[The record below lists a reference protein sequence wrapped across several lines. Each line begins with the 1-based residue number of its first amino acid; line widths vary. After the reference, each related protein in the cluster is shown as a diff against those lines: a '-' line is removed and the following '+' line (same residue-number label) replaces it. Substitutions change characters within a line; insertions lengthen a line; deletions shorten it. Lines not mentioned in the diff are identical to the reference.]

1 MKYTFTNFKEPCIFF
16 YDTHWTL
23 FGSVKYKNSNLK
35 KKKTVKTGT
44 KNRFLCQPCLE
55 LRYCHFYREKSI
67 VFGERENLN
76 S

>member
-35 KKKTVKTGT
+35 KKKQFKLALKTGSFA
-44 KNRFLCQPCLE
+44 NPA
-55 LRYCHFYREKSI
+55 
-67 VFGERENLN
+67 
-76 S
+76 